1 MFFLHRSTHECEVS
15 VSEGLLDKVNCNEDH
30 LFKPFSDGNNGAST
44 SVSQFLTRKDVQVKS
59 LVSPTV
65 TLKTNLK
72 FLHNHERA
80 DGNADEEHVGS
91 LLDSYSGAEE
101 DKIPTLFNNLVYSLR
116 NLKHSQLIT
125 AYQKIQ
131 DEKTKYFFLDA
142 LPILK
147 TNAGVSLMSDFI
159 KSGVLPAKITD
170 GWFTSLAFYKNPTR
184 IMISTLAMHL
194 QDPGQS
200 SILGITSLVSTFCAN
215 TDACIKIPEVH
226 DVIRKLEYML
236 GDCSSSILAEDERL
250 VLILKGLRNIGQTTD
265 KGQSLK
271 KCYGTKSNTIWV
283 RLAAL
288 EAIRKMPCPIVQND
302 FGLLRV
308 FKDRQEDSEVR
319 IATYLAH
326 FECLTDVSAEKI
338 KELLSNEPINQVGS
352 FIWTHLT
359 NIQESKSKDRWK
371 IYLKNT
377 IGSEALQSKWNT
389 DPRKFSR
396 NLEFS
401 HFTNEFRVGGT
412 IDSNIIFSEK
422 SYIPRS
428 AMLNLTANIFGE
440 DINFLEFGARVEG
453 FEDTVEQIFGPDGY
467 FREDSVLKFIKSLR
481 PKRDVSNAEAFHELF
496 GAEVKVVEPR
506 GNMYMRLFGKDLY
519 YNSFQGLSNLMSNT
533 VMKPMDF
540 IGFNLGE
547 NKMNFSKSSMFL
559 DGSII
564 VPTIVGMP
572 MNLTVNGTN
581 TVNLQTETFLDVKD
595 IFRTGSALL
604 NAKVY
609 PTVTLEVSA
618 LMALDAF
625 VSKTGLKSVTK
636 LHSSAY
642 ADVFAEVNGGRLLKF
657 HVNLPTERSE
667 VIDASA
673 EFFTYDTGRAIMME
687 GIKYMKFKL
696 SPSMS
701 ATCANYSS
709 ISLYFHISRPIG

>member
-1 MFFLHRSTHECEVS
+1 MC
-15 VSEGLLDKVNCNEDH
+15 DQI
-30 LFKPFSDGNNGAST
+30 LF
-44 SVSQFLTRKDVQVKS
+44 R
-59 LVSPTV
+59 
-65 TLKTNLK
+65 
-72 FLHNHERA
+72 R
-80 DGNADEEHVGS
+80 
-91 LLDSYSGAEE
+91 
-101 DKIPTLFNNLVYSLR
+101 
-116 NLKHSQLIT
+116 
-125 AYQKIQ
+125 
-131 DEKTKYFFLDA
+131 
-142 LPILK
+142 
-147 TNAGVSLMSDFI
+147 
-159 KSGVLPAKITD
+159 
-170 GWFTSLAFYKNPTR
+170 
-184 IMISTLAMHL
+184 
-194 QDPGQS
+194 
-200 SILGITSLVSTFCAN
+200 
-215 TDACIKIPEVH
+215 
-226 DVIRKLEYML
+226 
-236 GDCSSSILAEDERL
+236 
-250 VLILKGLRNIGQTTD
+250 
-265 KGQSLK
+265 
-271 KCYGTKSNTIWV
+271 
-283 RLAAL
+283 
-288 EAIRKMPCPIVQND
+288 
-302 FGLLRV
+302 
-308 FKDRQEDSEVR
+308 
-319 IATYLAH
+319 
-326 FECLTDVSAEKI
+326 I
-338 KELLSNEPINQVGS
+338 KE
-352 FIWTHLT
+352 
-359 NIQESKSKDRWK
+359 DR
-371 IYLKNT
+371 YTYT

-481 PKRDVSNAEAFHELF
+481 PKRDISNAEAFHELF

-673 EFFTYDTGRAIMME
+673 EFFTYDTGRAIMMD
-687 GIKYMKFKL
+687 GIKYMKLRL

-701 ATCANYSS
+701 ATSANYSS